1 MFWGEA
7 APSAVR
13 EVRRKGGEAPL
24 RVGPMPRLTI
34 DGKEIEVEAGTNL
47 IEAARRLGIEVPHY
61 CYHPG
66 LSIAGQCRLCM
77 VDIEKTPRPSIA
89 CNTPAADGMVVHTQT
104 ERVKDMRRSMMEFH
118 LINHPLDCPVCD
130 QAGECWLQIYYM
142 QHGLYDPRMLD
153 EKVHKPKAVPLGPHV
168 MLDAERCILCS
179 RCVRFCDEITGTGEL
194 GIFGRGDHSEIGLFP
209 GQDLENNYSGNVVDI
224 CPVGALTDRD
234 FRFRVRVWYLDTT
247 KSICPGCA
255 RGCNV
260 EVHVNRK
267 RPHHA
272 EGRRVARLKPR
283 FNDAVNAWWIC
294 DVGRYGFDAVDDP
307 SRIRFARRGDAEV
320 ELDEALNALL
330 DALRRHTPAEI
341 AILASPDL
349 ANEDLFALR
358 RLTETLGIRQVA
370 FGVPPAAPTPAAD
383 DFLLRADRHPNTR
396 GAETI
401 LPAGDA
407 AAILAAARAGRVKV
421 LWVFQHD
428 LLAAG
433 WSAAETR
440 QALERVDTLVFSGTN
455 DNATSALATLV
466 LPLAAWV
473 ERDGTFTNFL
483 GRVQRF
489 RAAVEP
495 LGEALAAWDLLGRLL
510 GPLGVP
516 PAGARAELWFREL
529 ATTVSAFAGL
539 TYQSIGDG
547 GAMLA
552 GAPPTTAP
560 EPPGRRAPA
569 PA

>member
-1 MFWGEA
+1 V
-7 APSAVR
+7 P
-13 EVRRKGGEAPL
+13 K
-24 RVGPMPRLTI
+24 LTI

-47 IEAARRLGIEVPHY
+47 IEAARRLGIEIPHY

-77 VDIEKTPRPSIA
+77 VDIEKTPRPTIA

-104 ERVKDMRRSMMEFH
+104 DRVKDTRRSIMEFH

-142 QHGLYDPRMLD
+142 KHGLYDPRMTD

-179 RCVRFCDEITGTGEL
+179 RCVRFCDEVTGTGEL
-194 GIFGRGDHSEIGLFP
+194 GIFSRGDRSEIGLFP

-234 FRFRVRVWYLDTT
+234 FRFQVRVWYLDATR
-247 KSICPGCA
+247 SICPGCA
-255 RGCNV
+255 RGCNID
-260 EVHVNRK
+260 VHVNRK

-272 EGRRVARLKPR
+272 GGRRVARLKPR

-307 SRIRFARRGDAEV
+307 ERIRFARHGGVDV
-320 ELDEALNALL
+320 PFD
-330 DALRRHTPAEI
+330 DALGLLVAALRDHAPDEI

-349 ANEDLFALR
+349 SNEDLFALR
-358 RLTETLGIRQVA
+358 RLAEQRGIRHIA
-370 FGVPPAAPTPAAD
+370 FRMPPAAGHADD

-396 GAETI
+396 GAEAI
-401 LPAGDA
+401 GLDGDVA
-407 AAILAAARAGRVKV
+407 AVLARARAGSVKV
-421 LWVFQHD
+421 LWVIQHD
-428 LLAAG
+428 LTASG
-433 WSAAETR
+433 FSASDVA
-440 QALERVDTLVFSGTN
+440 QALERVATVIFTGTN
-455 DNATSALATLV
+455 ENATSTLATLV

-489 RAAVEP
+489 RAAVQP
-495 LGEALAAWDLLGRLL
+495 LGEALAAWDLFGRVFGMLG
-510 GPLGVP
+510 GT
-516 PAGARAELWFREL
+516 PAGGRAELWFREL
-529 ATTVSAFAGL
+529 AGTVPAFAGL
-539 TYQSIGDG
+539 SYQSIGDG

-560 EPPGRRAPA
+560 EPPGRRAKA